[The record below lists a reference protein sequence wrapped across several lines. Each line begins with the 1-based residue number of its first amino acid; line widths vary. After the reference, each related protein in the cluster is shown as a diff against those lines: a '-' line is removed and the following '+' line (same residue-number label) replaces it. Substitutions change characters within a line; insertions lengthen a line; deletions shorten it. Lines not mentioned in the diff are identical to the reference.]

1 MQAWIWDF
9 LSQEGFQPHGMCLL
23 WRPDVFWAHIL
34 SDLVIASAYF
44 SIPIALMWLAVRR
57 KDLIHRWVLVLFSA
71 FIVACGITHLFGIWT
86 MWVPS
91 YGIEALAKVATA
103 AVSMTT
109 AIMLWPLMP
118 TLLAMPSSQ
127 QLSMQ
132 NRRLAEEVAERKSAE
147 TRLQVLNDELEQRVA
162 ARTASLTRTN
172 RELREAREAADR
184 SNQAKSDFLATMSH
198 EIRTPMSG
206 VLGTLEILKTRRG
219 GKDEDRLLEVAKD
232 SADSLLSII
241 DDILEYSRLGAG
253 AVELVPSPFSPAR
266 VLDQVATL
274 LREGAEQKG
283 LALEVALSDAL
294 PETLVGDGPRLRQI
308 LFNLA
313 GNAIKFTDGGSVR
326 LAVTERAGAEDA
338 VELLFSVSDTGVGI
352 PKEAQQRIF
361 DRFAQADAST
371 SERFGGTGLGLAICS
386 QLVTLMG
393 GTIGVESTPGLG
405 SVFWFTIR
413 CQPDRQGDTPEILA
427 EATPLPR
434 PLNLLVAEDNAVNQM
449 IIASFLRAQGHT
461 VRIVCNGEE
470 AVSRCAAES
479 FDVVL
484 MDIYMPKMNG
494 LEATRRL
501 KGLPGRGAMIPVLAL
516 TASLMPEDKEE
527 YRRAG
532 MCGYVAKPIDQA
544 ALAAAL
550 EKAVSQGEGSGLG
563 GASAYSAQGSAF

>member
-1 MQAWIWDF
+1 MQAWIWSF
-9 LSQEGFQPHGMCLL
+9 LSQEGFQPHGLCLL
-23 WRPDVFWAHIL
+23 WRPDVFWAHVI
-34 SDLVIASAYF
+34 SDLIIASAYF
-44 SIPIALMWLAVRR
+44 SIPVALMWLALRR
-57 KDLIHRWVLVLFSA
+57 KDLIHRWVLVLFSS
-71 FIVACGITHLFGIWT
+71 FIIACGITHLLGIWT

-91 YGIEALAKVATA
+91 YGIEAIAKVATA
-103 AVSMTT
+103 GVSMTT
-109 AIMLWPLMP
+109 AILLWPLMP
-118 TLLAMPSSQ
+118 TVIAMPSSEQLALQNQ
-127 QLSMQ
+127 Q
-132 NRRLAEEVAERKSAE
+132 LAEEVAERKAAE
-147 TRLQVLNDELEQRVA
+147 SRLKELNDQLEQRVA

-206 VLGTLEILKTRRG
+206 VLGMLELLKTQRG
-219 GKDEDRLLEVAKD
+219 REDEERLLEVAKE
-232 SADSLLSII
+232 SADSLLTII
-241 DDILEYSRLGAG
+241 DDILDYSRLGAG
-253 AVELVPSPFSPAR
+253 AVELVLSPFSPAR

-283 LALEVALSDAL
+283 LALEVALSDGL
-294 PETLVGDGPRLRQI
+294 PATIIGDGPRLRQI

-326 LAVTERAGAEDA
+326 MAVTERACAGDA
-338 VELLFSVSDTGVGI
+338 VELLFSVTDTGIGI

-361 DRFAQADAST
+361 DRFVQADAST
-371 SERFGGTGLGLAICS
+371 SGRFGGTGLGLAICR

-405 SVFWFTIR
+405 SAFWFTIR
-413 CQPDRQGDTPEILA
+413 CQPDRADAISQVIAPTAASPK
-427 EATPLPR
+427 
-434 PLNLLVAEDNAVNQM
+434 PLNILVAEDNAVNQL
-449 IIASFLRAQGHT
+449 IIESFLRAQRHAVT
-461 VRIVCNGEE
+461 IVSNGEE
-470 AVSRCAAES
+470 AVRRCSTES

-484 MDIYMPKMNG
+484 MDIYMPKMDG

-501 KGLPGRGAMIPVLAL
+501 KALEAKRAIPVLAL
-516 TASLMPEDKEE
+516 TASLMPQDTEE

-550 EKAVSQGEGSGLG
+550 KLAVTQGAGSGLEAFAR
-563 GASAYSAQGSAF
+563 GAVSVV